1 MASPLSLAV
10 ITCALVLYGGLHR
23 NAVLLAA
30 ASVAAGGALS
40 NYLSR
45 RSPAGVVNCFSFHKR
60 LAFNPADVAITAGA
74 SIAAVT
80 ALLSLVP
87 K

>member
-1 MASPLSLAV
+1 MASPVSLAV

-30 ASVAAGGALS
+30 VSVAAGGALS

-45 RSPAGVVNCFSFHKR
+45 RGAAGVVNCFSFHKR
-60 LAFNPADVAITAGA
+60 LAFNPADVAIVAGA
-74 SIAAVT
+74 SIATVT